1 MKKISKLK
9 HQVKSNMYY
18 IFWGACTVA
27 VMAGQIYVGA
37 GYNRMSRSVRDL
49 TEAIVI
55 KMEWEELRRGTG
67 ESPFMPMVDPDGYII
82 WLETND
88 PE

>member
-1 MKKISKLK
+1 MKKVSKLK

-18 IFWGACTVA
+18 VFWGACTVA

-37 GYNRMSRSVRDL
+37 GDNRMSRSVRDL

-67 ESPFMPMVDPDGYII
+67 ESPFMPMVDPDDYII
-82 WLETND
+82 WLEVDDNQ
-88 PE
+88 